1 MFEGVSPSSRRIIV
15 VGARSSFNFIGS
27 KGYIGVSL
35 YMADTTIT
43 GIENSCGKKLIFN
56 DVNLL
61 LQLNKFGRLQT
72 WQQDLRLP

>member
-43 GIENSCGKKLIFN
+43 GIENSCGKN
-56 DVNLL
+56 
-61 LQLNKFGRLQT
+61 
-72 WQQDLRLP
+72 